1 MAGRQTLDLLIG
13 VRILS
18 PQPYM
23 VPSSSGLGRGPLKA
37 KTRVRFPLGPPIFS
51 RVSGLLMY
59 VPSERDKT
67 VMINLLSLRR
77 II

>member
-1 MAGRQTLDLLIG
+1 
-13 VRILS
+13 
-18 PQPYM
+18 
-23 VPSSSGLGRGPLKA
+23 
-37 KTRVRFPLGPPIFS
+37 LGPPIFS